1 MGFDY
6 DIQDN
11 NEGRGMINMTYGK
24 VINNVG
30 VWLWYMRA
38 TRQVIRLGFD

>member
-11 NEGRGMINMTYGK
+11 NEGRGMINMIYES
-24 VINNVG
+24 N
-30 VWLWYMRA
+30 RA
-38 TRQVIRLGFD
+38 SNKTGI